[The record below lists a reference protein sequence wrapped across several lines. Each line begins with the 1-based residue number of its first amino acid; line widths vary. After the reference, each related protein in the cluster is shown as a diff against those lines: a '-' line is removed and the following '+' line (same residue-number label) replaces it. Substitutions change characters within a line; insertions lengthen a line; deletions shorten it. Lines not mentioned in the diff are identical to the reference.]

1 MSVSIAQ
8 SSNLVEAF
16 SPGDGNTRVIFVWI
30 KELRAP
36 GSQGKSRTSSSSPTP
51 YRYWCFYLIEFS
63 PRIITLG
70 QLYLNPKLYLIE
82 FSKVGRI
89 VALELCGEAN
99 GEILAPPPLPR
110 MGDGDMAGEPGRT

>member
-1 MSVSIAQ
+1 MSRYSHAPINAGEYCA
-8 SSNLVEAF
+8 NLVEAF
-16 SPGDGNTRVIFVWI
+16 LPRDGNTRVIFEWI
-30 KELRAP
+30 KEIRAP
-36 GSQGKSRTSSSSPTP
+36 GSQGKSRTSPSSPTP
-51 YRYWCFYLIEFS
+51 CWCF
-63 PRIITLG
+63 
-70 QLYLNPKLYLIE
+70 YLIE